1 MLMEVPIRHSNGRRR
16 SGLYTR
22 MLMREEEERIEVGIC
37 QANIKGRATQEK
49 CVTLAKPKFQ
59 RAW

>member
-1 MLMEVPIRHSNGRRR
+1 
-16 SGLYTR
+16 
-22 MLMREEEERIEVGIC
+22 MREEEERREVGIC